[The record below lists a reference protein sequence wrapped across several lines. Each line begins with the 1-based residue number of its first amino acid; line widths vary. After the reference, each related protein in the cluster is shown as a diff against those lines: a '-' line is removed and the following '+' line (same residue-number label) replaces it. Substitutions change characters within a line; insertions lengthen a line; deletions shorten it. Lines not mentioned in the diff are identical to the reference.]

1 MSVFDVSHTTAP
13 TLEDRAAERME
24 QWEYT
29 NRTTMEQVV
38 ELIDEISRIDDPGQA
53 PISVLLRML
62 RSVVRSTEFQSE
74 VR

>member
-1 MSVFDVSHTTAP
+1 
-13 TLEDRAAERME
+13 
-24 QWEYT
+24 
-29 NRTTMEQVV
+29 MEQVV
-38 ELIDEISRIDDPGQA
+38 GLIEEISRIDDPGQA